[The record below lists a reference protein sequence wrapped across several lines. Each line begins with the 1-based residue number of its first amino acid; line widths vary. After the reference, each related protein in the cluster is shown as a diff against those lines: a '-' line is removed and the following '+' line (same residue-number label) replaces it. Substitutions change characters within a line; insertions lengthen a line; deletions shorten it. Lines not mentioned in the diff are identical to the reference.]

1 MSRAADSPAGEPS
14 GASGRDPGPEPE
26 RDPRTGLFKARKS
39 YGGAVDADH
48 WSKGRDARNAE
59 ALDYYRDRSKA
70 PGVAE
75 GGGPRNFYCM
85 ECDGVVPL
93 DGEPERCPHCG
104 ASLAGAARRYFN
116 WVEIDRPVESDARA
130 LLPFA
135 AAGMGLLVVVAV
147 LVAWF
152 LS

>member
-1 MSRAADSPAGEPS
+1 MSDAADPS
-14 GASGRDPGPEPE
+14 SGGASGGASGPPPE
-26 RDPRTGLFKARKS
+26 RDPRTGLFKPVKS
-39 YGGAVDADH
+39 YGGAVDENH

-59 ALDYYRDRSKA
+59 ALDYYRDRSHA

-75 GGGPRNFYCM
+75 GGGPRNCYCM

-93 DGEPERCPHCG
+93 DGDPERCPHCG
-104 ASLAGAARRYFN
+104 ASLAGGARRYFN

-135 AAGMGLLVVVAV
+135 AAGLGLLVVVAV